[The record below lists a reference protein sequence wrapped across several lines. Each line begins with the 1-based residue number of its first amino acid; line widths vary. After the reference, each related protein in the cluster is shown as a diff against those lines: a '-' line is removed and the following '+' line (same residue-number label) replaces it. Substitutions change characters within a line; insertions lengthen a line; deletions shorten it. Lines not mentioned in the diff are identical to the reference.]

1 MCIKALA
8 LILPS
13 KTYDKFFETISSCH
27 HHFLQK
33 ICIMYLHGALQT
45 MQISLSAM
53 FVF

>member
-13 KTYDKFFETISSCH
+13 KAFDRFFEIISSCH

-33 ICIMYLHGALQT
+33 VCVIELRGSPQAVT
-45 MQISLSAM
+45 E
-53 FVF
+53 FVR